1 MGDFEYDESDL
12 IAPPNGLQ
20 VPPLRPVETVQ
31 RILQNIIA
39 GNELSKEDLR
49 LRKGLEQQNVW
60 ARKDAKAME

>member
-12 IAPPNGLQ
+12 IALPNGLQ

-39 GNELSKEDLR
+39 GNKLSKEDLR